1 MKDHPAMKQVCGRPL
16 GLKFN
21 EATWQ
26 LYIVYAYF
34 GLMVVGRNGGV
45 AKQLAISVEGVLF
58 RFINALD
65 IDQNCYTLKPGDP
78 VNHRQPVETCVSH
91 IIRLIHE

>member
-1 MKDHPAMKQVCGRPL
+1 MEQVCRRPL

-21 EATWQ
+21 EVTSE
-26 LYIVYAYF
+26 LYIVDAYF

-45 AKQLAISVEGVLF
+45 AKQLAISAKGVPF

-65 IDQNCYTLKPGDP
+65 IDQDSRIVYFTDMN
-78 VNHRQPVETCVSH
+78 
-91 IIRLIHE
+91 IIFQRWYI